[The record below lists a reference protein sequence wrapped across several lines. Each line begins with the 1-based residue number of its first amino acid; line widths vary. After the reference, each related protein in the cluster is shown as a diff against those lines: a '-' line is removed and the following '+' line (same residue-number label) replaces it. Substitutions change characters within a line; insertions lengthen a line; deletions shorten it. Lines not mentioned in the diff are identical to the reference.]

1 MLFGDF
7 ARFSELN
14 DEQAVAFADCLL
26 GAVAKVVRRHEEH
39 LRWRNTWG
47 DGLNVMLTGVVAA
60 AALALD
66 LQDAIAGIDLESH
79 SLPRHLA
86 LRLGGHVGPVFPV
99 YDPVLEADAFT
110 GTHVNRTARIE
121 PVTPPGEV
129 YVTDAF
135 AAALVLAGEDELT
148 CDYVGHMAAA
158 KGYGKLRMHRLRR
171 TRRGDEPTR

>member
-7 ARFSELN
+7 VRFSELN
-14 DEQAVAFADCLL
+14 DEQAVVFTNHLM
-26 GAVAKVVRRHEEH
+26 GAVAEVVHRHGKH

-47 DGLNVMLTGVVAA
+47 DGLNLMLTGAVAA

-66 LQDAIAGIDLESH
+66 LQEAITAIDLESLG
-79 SLPRHLA
+79 LPGHLA

-121 PVTPPGEV
+121 PVTPPAEV

-135 AAALVLAGEDELT
+135 AAALVLAGERELT

-158 KGYGKLRMHRLRR
+158 KGYGRLRMHRLRR
-171 TRRGDEPTR
+171 TRRGDEPAP

>member
-1 MLFGDF
+1 
-7 ARFSELN
+7 
-14 DEQAVAFADCLL
+14 
-26 GAVAKVVRRHEEH
+26 
-39 LRWRNTWG
+39 
-47 DGLNVMLTGVVAA
+47 
-60 AALALD
+60 
-66 LQDAIAGIDLESH
+66 
-79 SLPRHLA
+79 
-86 LRLGGHVGPVFPV
+86 
-99 YDPVLEADAFT
+99 VLEADAFT